1 MLYRQAVT
9 ALWQWIVLEPP
20 DYVLNVQAYDKLLA
34 DFIEY
39 CWAAGHTRALAGNAL
54 SGSLAAFPEVR
65 GRRAPSDSWY
75 LLNAWARVETPNRA
89 PPMPPLVCL
98 GLTAYFVMLG
108 DWEGAFLLAAGFDS
122 FLRTGKIMTLT
133 IGDVLIESVE
143 GLGVIKLA
151 HTKTGQRHAAFEAT
165 TVLDP
170 LVAQLWLVVR
180 ARIPAG
186 SSQNCFVY
194 SRPPSLFQK
203 RFAAGCEYLGVGDFG
218 LRCCSLRR
226 GGATAFF
233 RKCGSMSLTIE
244 RGRWGSIRPAR
255 IYINDGIAKIL
266 DIQLPQTTVDWI
278 TRVVLVFQRSF
289 EQVLGVMDSGHQ

>member
-1 MLYRQAVT
+1 MTRRTRSERARARAGIVLRDAALAPLTVLLYRQAVT
-9 ALWQWIVLEPP
+9 ALWQWIGREPP
-20 DYVLNVQAYDKLLA
+20 DYVLNVQAYDQLLA

-39 CWAAGHTRALAGNAL
+39 CWTAGHTRALAGNAL

-65 GRRAPSDSWY
+65 GRRALSDSWY

-122 FLRTGKIMTLT
+122 FLRTGEIMTLT

-143 GLGVIKLA
+143 VLGVIKLA

-165 TVLDP
+165 TVMDP

-194 SRPPSLFQK
+194 SRPPS
-203 RFAAGCEYLGVGDFG
+203 
-218 LRCCSLRR
+218 
-226 GGATAFF
+226 FF
-233 RKCGSMSLTIE
+233 PKAICGRL
-244 RGRWGSIRPAR
+244 
-255 IYINDGIAKIL
+255 
-266 DIQLPQTTVDWI
+266 
-278 TRVVLVFQRSF
+278 
-289 EQVLGVMDSGHQ
+289 